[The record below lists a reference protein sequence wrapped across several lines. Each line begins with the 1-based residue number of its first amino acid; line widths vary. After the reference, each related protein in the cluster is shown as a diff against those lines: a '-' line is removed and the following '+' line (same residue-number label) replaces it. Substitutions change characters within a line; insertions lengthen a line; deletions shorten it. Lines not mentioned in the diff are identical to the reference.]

1 MNASENSPSAADSES
16 RARQLSRRS
25 HDLRTPLNTI
35 IGFSQ
40 MLLLK
45 ETDSSKRQQLEAIH
59 QAGEKLL
66 TLIEQQTTPDVKT
79 TPRQTPAEPQTLTR
93 EELRALPASLR
104 EQMYQ
109 AVTIGDFSQL
119 RSLIAQV
126 DKEHASVALSLQA
139 MADQYDQIRLQA
151 LFEE

>member
-1 MNASENSPSAADSES
+1 MNAPDNSPSAADSES
-16 RARQLSRRS
+16 RARQLSRLS

-45 ETDSSKRQQLEAIH
+45 ESDSTKRQQLEAIH

-66 TLIEQQTTPDVKT
+66 NLIEQQTSPGIKT
-79 TPRQTPAEPQTLTR
+79 EPRQTATEPQTLTR
-93 EELRALPASLR
+93 EDLHALPASLR

-109 AVTIGDFSQL
+109 AVMIGDFSRL
-119 RSLIAQV
+119 RSLIEQI
-126 DKEHASVALSLQA
+126 DEEHATTAISLQA
-139 MADQYDQIRLQA
+139 MADQYDQVRLQT
-151 LFEE
+151 LFED